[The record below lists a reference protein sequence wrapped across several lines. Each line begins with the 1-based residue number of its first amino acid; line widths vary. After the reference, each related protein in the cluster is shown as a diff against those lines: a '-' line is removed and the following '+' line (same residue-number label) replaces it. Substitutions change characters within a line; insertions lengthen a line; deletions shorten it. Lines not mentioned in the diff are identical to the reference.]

1 MTQTIFRIAFVTIGS
16 FLLAAFC
23 HILGTAPTWECV
35 VTAMAVAA
43 ILFAILIF
51 RIMNFNTIRI
61 LNETYSKAI
70 VENINI
76 VFTAGIVH
84 AVFAAVAGGLGLWTL
99 QDSFPT
105 AFGIGAEDVRCVCT
119 FIIGYAAAVFGVN
132 GWNVLRLDR
141 DIDRRIAVETAG
153 RN

>member
-1 MTQTIFRIAFVTIGS
+1 MTQTIFRIAFVAIGS

-70 VENINI
+70 AENINI

-141 DIDRRIAVETAG
+141 DIDRRIAAETAG

>member
-1 MTQTIFRIAFVTIGS
+1 MTKTIFRIAFVAVGS

-23 HILGTAPTWECV
+23 RMLGTAPTWECIV
-35 VTAMAVAA
+35 AAMSVAA

-51 RIMNFNTIRI
+51 RIMHFNTIRI
-61 LNETYSKAI
+61 LNESYSKAI
-70 VENINI
+70 AENINT

-84 AVFAAVAGGLGLWTL
+84 AGFAAVAGGIGLWTL

-132 GWNVLRLDR
+132 GWSVLRLDR
-141 DIDRRIAVETAG
+141 DIDRRIASETAG